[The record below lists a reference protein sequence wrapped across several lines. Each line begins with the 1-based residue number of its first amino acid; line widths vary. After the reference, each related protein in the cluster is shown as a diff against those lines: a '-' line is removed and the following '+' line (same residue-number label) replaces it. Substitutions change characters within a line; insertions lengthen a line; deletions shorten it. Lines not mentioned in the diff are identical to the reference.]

1 MFDDDNDN
9 SNNNNNNNNL
19 PCQLAGT
26 EERRSWEFSKAWHQ
40 LDACTNI
47 WVGKAER
54 TTIS

>member
-47 WVGKAER
+47 WAGKAER
-54 TTIS
+54 TTVS